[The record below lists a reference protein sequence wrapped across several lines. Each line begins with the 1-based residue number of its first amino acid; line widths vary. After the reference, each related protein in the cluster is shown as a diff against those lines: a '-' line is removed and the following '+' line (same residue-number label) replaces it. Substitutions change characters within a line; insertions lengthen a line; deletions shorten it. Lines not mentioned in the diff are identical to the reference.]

1 MGIINVLD
9 TQTAN
14 MIAAGEVV
22 DRPASAIKE
31 MVENSVDAGAKNI
44 SVDIKGGGM
53 LFISVSDDG
62 SGIMRDDLP
71 KTILRHATSKIRTGS
86 DLDGVRTLG
95 FRGEALAAISS
106 VSRLEIISKRRE
118 DDFGSRLSCDET
130 GVELYETGCPNGTTI
145 TVRDLFYNVPARR
158 KFMKK
163 DSSEGSACLAVCEK
177 LALSHPE
184 ISVSFSVDG
193 VRKFK
198 TSGDGKLF
206 SVIYTLYGAE
216 FARTLLPVTSEQDG
230 ITVDGYVS
238 KPESPR
244 GSRAMQSFFVNNRYV
259 RSKTAQAA
267 AEEAYRS
274 YIPSGKFPAAIIFV
288 DLNPNRVDVNVH
300 PAKTEIKFADER
312 SVFSAIYYAV
322 LGAIKPQPA
331 VNENT
336 PRAETGSPSKIAHSP
351 SDDRD
356 FPSKNRDSDAN
367 PSDGIPAKVRFEPES
382 GKSSVLGK
390 AAGSSS
396 VSPSYNSKPTLD
408 RKTTVVLFDPSFAD
422 SELEA
427 VITNPSP
434 VIAVAE
440 PQTNKTASAPEASS
454 AFRADEKTPVSLA
467 VQEDPANHPPTD
479 ETQLSLDV
487 PSSEQKTS
495 VPDFRVVGEAYHT
508 YIFAELSDKLLV
520 IDKHAAHERLI
531 YEELKSRSTAQSQQL
546 LFPVTLSLPAEECEI
561 LLENTRFLRDYGFE
575 LEPFGSGFAAVRA
588 VPARLKDI
596 SGLSEL
602 LEGFAHELASSA
614 ALPFA
619 DKVDRALY
627 TMACKA
633 AVKAGDK
640 THEEDAVYLVRRV
653 LETGVRYCPH
663 GRPFIRE
670 IPKREIEKFFD
681 R

>member
-1 MGIINVLD
+1 
-9 TQTAN
+9 
-14 MIAAGEVV
+14 
-22 DRPASAIKE
+22 
-31 MVENSVDAGAKNI
+31 
-44 SVDIKGGGM
+44 
-53 LFISVSDDG
+53 
-62 SGIMRDDLP
+62 
-71 KTILRHATSKIRTGS
+71 
-86 DLDGVRTLG
+86 
-95 FRGEALAAISS
+95 
-106 VSRLEIISKRRE
+106 
-118 DDFGSRLSCDET
+118 
-130 GVELYETGCPNGTTI
+130 
-145 TVRDLFYNVPARR
+145 
-158 KFMKK
+158 
-163 DSSEGSACLAVCEK
+163 
-177 LALSHPE
+177 
-184 ISVSFSVDG
+184 
-193 VRKFK
+193 
-198 TSGDGKLF
+198 
-206 SVIYTLYGAE
+206 
-216 FARTLLPVTSEQDG
+216 
-230 ITVDGYVS
+230 
-238 KPESPR
+238 
-244 GSRAMQSFFVNNRYV
+244 MQSFFVNNRYV

-322 LGAIKPQPA
+322 LGAIKPQPV

-336 PRAETGSPSKIAHSP
+336 PRAETGSPSKTAHSP

-356 FPSKNRDSDAN
+356 FPSKNRVSDAN

-390 AAGSSS
+390 AAVSSS

-408 RKTTVVLFDPSFAD
+408 RKTTAVLFDPSFAD

-440 PQTNKTASAPEASS
+440 PQTDKTASAPEASS

-561 LLENTRFLRDYGFE
+561 LLENTGFLRDYGFE

-602 LEGFAHELASSA
+602 LESFAHELASSA

>member
-1 MGIINVLD
+1 M
-9 TQTAN
+9 
-14 MIAAGEVV
+14 
-22 DRPASAIKE
+22 
-31 MVENSVDAGAKNI
+31 
-44 SVDIKGGGM
+44 
-53 LFISVSDDG
+53 
-62 SGIMRDDLP
+62 
-71 KTILRHATSKIRTGS
+71 
-86 DLDGVRTLG
+86 
-95 FRGEALAAISS
+95 
-106 VSRLEIISKRRE
+106 
-118 DDFGSRLSCDET
+118 
-130 GVELYETGCPNGTTI
+130 
-145 TVRDLFYNVPARR
+145 
-158 KFMKK
+158 
-163 DSSEGSACLAVCEK
+163 
-177 LALSHPE
+177 
-184 ISVSFSVDG
+184 
-193 VRKFK
+193 RKFK

-322 LGAIKPQPA
+322 LGAIKPQPV

-336 PRAETGSPSKIAHSP
+336 PHAETGSPSKTAHSP
-351 SDDRD
+351 SDNRD

-382 GKSSVLGK
+382 GKSSVSGK
-390 AAGSSS
+390 AAVSSS

-408 RKTTVVLFDPSFAD
+408 RKTTAVLFDPSFAD

-440 PQTNKTASAPEASS
+440 PQTDKTASAPEASS

-561 LLENTRFLRDYGFE
+561 LLENTGFLRDYGFE

-602 LEGFAHELASSA
+602 LESFAHELASSA